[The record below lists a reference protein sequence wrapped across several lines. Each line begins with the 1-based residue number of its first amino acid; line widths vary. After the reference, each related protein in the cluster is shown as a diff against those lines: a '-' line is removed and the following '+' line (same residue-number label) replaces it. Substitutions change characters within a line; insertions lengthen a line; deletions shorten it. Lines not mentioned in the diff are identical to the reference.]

1 METNTWKYEKGTFR
15 RWNQCDLL
23 TNWTYD
29 KGEGQRRGGVQ
40 VVPFNEAAGA
50 GDGGFK
56 ERQDEFSSEH
66 LSQVKMCM
74 QMPRGL

>member
-1 METNTWKYEKGTFR
+1 MTEMEMSTWKYEQETFR

-29 KGEGQRRGGVQ
+29 KEEGQRRDGVQ

-50 GDGGFK
+50 GDGGHT
-56 ERQDEFSSEH
+56 ERHGEFS
-66 LSQVKMCM
+66 
-74 QMPRGL
+74 